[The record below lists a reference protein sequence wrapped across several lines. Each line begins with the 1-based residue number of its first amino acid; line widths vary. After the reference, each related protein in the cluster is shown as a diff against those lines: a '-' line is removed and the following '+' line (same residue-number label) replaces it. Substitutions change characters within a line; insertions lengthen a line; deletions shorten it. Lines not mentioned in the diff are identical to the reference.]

1 MCIFLIFS
9 VAIIPQ
15 IAIFKYGSNQNTIDK
30 EIDSKLGPLP
40 MFSVKNIV
48 NWLDNYFY
56 ETTIG
61 NLGKSDFPCEGIN
74 LQDLAFNFFLGGK
87 M

>member
-40 MFSVKNIV
+40 MFSV
-48 NWLDNYFY
+48 
-56 ETTIG
+56 
-61 NLGKSDFPCEGIN
+61 
-74 LQDLAFNFFLGGK
+74 
-87 M
+87 